1 MPKASNLLVSAKNGV
16 QAMADQLLMQAIGR
30 LERAVS
36 KLENTPLPAN
46 AVDNPD
52 LLRRHDALKA
62 AAGDAIARIDSL
74 LAQQGQAN
82 G

>member
-1 MPKASNLLVSAKNGV
+1 
-16 QAMADQLLMQAIGR
+16 MADQLLMQAIGR

-46 AVDNPD
+46 AVDNLD
-52 LLRRHDALKA
+52 LLRRHDALTA

>member
-1 MPKASNLLVSAKNGV
+1 
-16 QAMADQLLMQAIGR
+16 MADQLLMQAIGR

-36 KLENTPLPAN
+36 KLENTPLPAT
-46 AVDNPD
+46 AVDKPD